1 MTMNST
7 ILSMAILAAGVALT
21 AACVAANRPAVGNES
36 GGQAERAIPG
46 PSAPRRWPRAP
57 PVTVGGSAQSECG
70 FFADLASCSADDSTP
85 DVVDQAGATAAIVGT
100 WRRCDNTEPGFF
112 DVGVR
117 FQSDGRAYRLYRRP
131 NEFGGSTADMV
142 YCGSDMSD
150 AGAWSVNDKSA
161 EGLPDE
167 YDLTIAWDNGDAT
180 TFDVELY
187 GNRTALGLFDA
198 PDATNPELFAPE
210 GPAL

>member
-1 MTMNST
+1 MDKRT

-21 AACVAANRPAVGNES
+21 AACVTEIAAVGNES
-36 GGQAERAIPG
+36 GAGGASDTGAVGTPAVAEG
-46 PSAPRRWPRAP
+46 SS
-57 PVTVGGSAQSECG
+57 VTVGGSAQSECG

-100 WRRCDNTEPGFF
+100 WRRCDDTEPGFF

-198 PDATNPELFAPE
+198 PDATDPELFAPE